1 MANTLGFY
9 NPPLFANE
17 LLIWLQKALGMSSRI
32 HMGFDAERRTF
43 NQGDVINIRRPGTFT
58 ATDAP
63 SNGSGG
69 TIQDVTP
76 DSVQIQLTKH
86 KEVRIAVD
94 DKQLAYTGNALI
106 DTHIA
111 PTAYAL
117 ADIIDQD
124 LCGLYADIPWFIDTA
139 GTIADFTNAWQR
151 LFDNLAPSGDWH
163 MMLNGALT
171 NTYLQQQAFSQWQ
184 GAGPTGVDTQLRG
197 SLGTKFGFETF
208 SNQNVK
214 TQTTTAIGSITQAQ
228 VNANVAKGATSLVIK
243 DSDGVLAGT
252 LAKGDTFVIA
262 GNTQRY
268 ALTANA
274 TAAANLI
281 TVTITPPLAQAH
293 VTNDNITIRQ
303 ATAKAENLAFHRGAF
318 ALAMAK
324 LPDYAGA
331 GGIGAQFSSIQD
343 PVTGLSLRYRIGY
356 DNNFSRVI
364 PVVDVLYGVQ
374 TLNPNLAVRLNS

>member
-1 MANTLGFY
+1 MPNTLGFY

-43 NQGDVINIRRPGTFT
+43 NHGDVINIRRPGTFT

-69 TIQDVTP
+69 TIQDITP

-124 LCGLYADIPWFIDTA
+124 LCALYADIPWFIDTA

-228 VNANVAKGATSLVIK
+228 VNANVAKGAST
-243 DSDGVLAGT
+243 T
-252 LAKGDTFVIA
+252 
-262 GNTQRY
+262 
-268 ALTANA
+268 
-274 TAAANLI
+274 
-281 TVTITPPLAQAH
+281 
-293 VTNDNITIRQ
+293 
-303 ATAKAENLAFHRGAF
+303 
-318 ALAMAK
+318 
-324 LPDYAGA
+324 
-331 GGIGAQFSSIQD
+331 
-343 PVTGLSLRYRIGY
+343 
-356 DNNFSRVI
+356 
-364 PVVDVLYGVQ
+364 
-374 TLNPNLAVRLNS
+374 